1 MVLGI
6 ILSHDVF
13 LVKSTEQAS
22 PTQFSLARTS
32 SEGRLGISIES
43 MADESDDEVIF
54 ILASASSVSQ
64 LKCGALHSE
73 MSVSDNSKLTPGP
86 ELPVAEHELAKWERE
101 LPEFQHYL
109 LFMRYGLTLCDCE
122 PHLTSTEPRF
132 WAPGGISPR
141 PHSDSM
147 KSWLVHEHV
156 HVDVHQKHALALGKV
171 SVTDHVFSKQ
181 RREGAARHIDYFSLS
196 RSTISTPSLR
206 AFATGKSMNE
216 TSPCTAAFLDKLYS
230 KKQSL
235 LINCGGFQ
243 AYLRKLHTRHHHR
256 AESSVVVHQCSMHQ
270 THQPRNALAR
280 NITYVAFWVWLR
292 LYRAACDTQPYA
304 SQGWLELSRME
315 EERGHQTKAALVVR
329 RGLEFCSLS
338 DTLLMRAIKH
348 AEKLDTVDAARALLA
363 PLKHVPIEKVWRAVL
378 EGALL
383 EARCGNTGVSRKV
396 FKFLMERVSWY
407 GPIFFEAYRLEE
419 RSGEDSA
426 ALDIIDRGLL
436 QIPRYGPIWF
446 GAFRV
451 CERLDA
457 ATDADVAVAGGPVR
471 TRLMLDR
478 ALHFIS
484 KELVW
489 KVHFE
494 AAQME
499 ERAAARLVV
508 QTRNEPDLRRA
519 RRRYVQSVAA
529 CPMNLRWKVW
539 LAGGLMELSANHL
552 DYAVLGQRWVLMV
565 VLFARALKEAPSKSR
580 FIVCLECAR
589 LEEKWTHKISKEQ
602 LMHAVDAEAA
612 DRLDLRC
619 ANADPNYG
627 AMWFECRHGPA
638 DTARIILARARS
650 NLVQEICV
658 HQHVYA
664 AAIAHWRH
672 GEDAVPNTHLEAN
685 LALNYKDSDFTTGLV
700 ERNRLELNKCD
711 SKRRFQIL
719 FGSDCI
725 LP

>member
-1 MVLGI
+1 M
-6 ILSHDVF
+6 D
-13 LVKSTEQAS
+13 
-22 PTQFSLARTS
+22 
-32 SEGRLGISIES
+32 
-43 MADESDDEVIF
+43 
-54 ILASASSVSQ
+54 
-64 LKCGALHSE
+64 
-73 MSVSDNSKLTPGP
+73 LTGN
-86 ELPVAEHELAKWERE
+86 
-101 LPEFQHYL
+101 
-109 LFMRYGLTLCDCE
+109 MRD
-122 PHLTSTEPRF
+122 
-132 WAPGGISPR
+132 
-141 PHSDSM
+141 
-147 KSWLVHEHV
+147 
-156 HVDVHQKHALALGKV
+156 
-171 SVTDHVFSKQ
+171 SVTL
-181 RREGAARHIDYFSLS
+181 RH
-196 RSTISTPSLR
+196 
-206 AFATGKSMNE
+206 TG
-216 TSPCTAAFLDKLYS
+216 TSCMTN
-230 KKQSL
+230 
-235 LINCGGFQ
+235 INF
-243 AYLRKLHTRHHHR
+243 
-256 AESSVVVHQCSMHQ
+256 
-270 THQPRNALAR
+270 
-280 NITYVAFWVWLR
+280 R

-565 VLFARALKEAPSKSR
+565 TWS
-580 FIVCLECAR
+580 
-589 LEEKWTHKISKEQ
+589 
-602 LMHAVDAEAA
+602 
-612 DRLDLRC
+612 
-619 ANADPNYG
+619 
-627 AMWFECRHGPA
+627 
-638 DTARIILARARS
+638 
-650 NLVQEICV
+650 
-658 HQHVYA
+658 
-664 AAIAHWRH
+664 
-672 GEDAVPNTHLEAN
+672 
-685 LALNYKDSDFTTGLV
+685 
-700 ERNRLELNKCD
+700 
-711 SKRRFQIL
+711 
-719 FGSDCI
+719 
-725 LP
+725 

>member
-1 MVLGI
+1 M
-6 ILSHDVF
+6 D
-13 LVKSTEQAS
+13 
-22 PTQFSLARTS
+22 
-32 SEGRLGISIES
+32 
-43 MADESDDEVIF
+43 
-54 ILASASSVSQ
+54 
-64 LKCGALHSE
+64 
-73 MSVSDNSKLTPGP
+73 LTGN
-86 ELPVAEHELAKWERE
+86 
-101 LPEFQHYL
+101 
-109 LFMRYGLTLCDCE
+109 MRD
-122 PHLTSTEPRF
+122 
-132 WAPGGISPR
+132 
-141 PHSDSM
+141 
-147 KSWLVHEHV
+147 
-156 HVDVHQKHALALGKV
+156 
-171 SVTDHVFSKQ
+171 SVTL
-181 RREGAARHIDYFSLS
+181 RH
-196 RSTISTPSLR
+196 
-206 AFATGKSMNE
+206 TG
-216 TSPCTAAFLDKLYS
+216 TSCMTN
-230 KKQSL
+230 
-235 LINCGGFQ
+235 INF
-243 AYLRKLHTRHHHR
+243 
-256 AESSVVVHQCSMHQ
+256 
-270 THQPRNALAR
+270 
-280 NITYVAFWVWLR
+280 R

-552 DYAVLGQRWVLMV
+552 DYAV

-589 LEEKWTHKISKEQ
+589 LEEYVGHVGKARAVLRRAHCESKHEWKMSLEAVLLEHRAGLYEEAARRGKLALRHHGTTGRLWATVVQQLRQSATNTAIQGAFKRALREVPKSGEVWCEGARARLSPISITFNLSAAQTALNFAVQFTPQYGDSFVEVARLQLLEALDRILCENELHARKWTHKISKEQ